1 MNFCLLNCGQII
13 ILILFSS
20 TLVNGQSRC
29 NTICDQD
36 RDCKSGKCIL
46 SECTDTELCFEF
58 CFTCDGQ
65 KTCFASGSKCDYRD
79 NLVYLGSNSIK
90 YSNKLLGFCLLMVP
104 IIIYRFF

>member
-1 MNFCLLNCGQII
+1 MDSCSYYVHIMMI
-13 ILILFSS
+13 ILFSL

-58 CFTCDGQ
+58 CFICDGQ
-65 KTCFASGSKCDYRD
+65 KTCFASGSQCDYRD
-79 NLVYLGSNSIK
+79 NLVYLGSNSLKNSKILF
-90 YSNKLLGFCLLMVP
+90 YFCLLLAP
-104 IIIYRFF
+104 IAYYRFF